1 MNKMSNRKAAVLILL
16 LWSLMVQCATVTVG
30 KWSAVKNNNWH
41 VKFDSTAFV
50 ADNIVTVKGE
60 PGNFN
65 SVASDW
71 IAADTENPVT
81 VSGWIRR
88 ASKKNLKKTL
98 VALDVLV
105 KYHDG
110 TFKFLV
116 MKPVGE
122 KEAGQWVKSVST
134 FTPEK
139 KIKTLR
145 VLCLNYDAS
154 GEASFKEIQVSFQ
167 DEASG
172 QAQKPGETAGKK
184 R

>member
-1 MNKMSNRKAAVLILL
+1 MTSNRKAAFLVLLFCVL
-16 LWSLMVQCATVTVG
+16 TVRAATVTVG

-41 VKFDSTAFV
+41 VKFDSAASLAGDV
-50 ADNIVTVKGE
+50 VTVKGE

-71 IAADTENPVT
+71 VLADTDKPVT
-81 VSGWIRR
+81 VTGWVRR
-88 ASKKNLKKTL
+88 SSKKNLQRTL

-105 KYHDG
+105 KYTDG

-116 MKPVGE
+116 LKPVGE
-122 KEAGQWVKSVST
+122 NEVGQWVKSAST

-139 KIKTLR
+139 KIKNLR

-154 GEASFKEIQVSFQ
+154 DEASFENVQVSFQ
-167 DEASG
+167 DEVSV
-172 QAQKPGETAGKK
+172 QTRKPEETADKK

>member
-1 MNKMSNRKAAVLILL
+1 MMRCGKAAVPLL
-16 LWSLMVQCATVTVG
+16 LFCALMVRAGTVTVTG
-30 KWSAVKNNNWH
+30 WSAVKNNNWH
-41 VKFDSTAFV
+41 VKFDSAASL
-50 ADNIVTVKGE
+50 ADGVVTVKGE

-65 SVASDW
+65 SVASSW
-71 IAADTENPVT
+71 ISADTEKPVT
-81 VSGWIRR
+81 VTGWIRR
-88 ASKKNLKKTL
+88 SSKKNLKKTL

-116 MKPVGE
+116 LKPVGE
-122 KEAGQWVKSVST
+122 NEVGQWVKSAST

-154 GEASFKEIQVSFQ
+154 DEASFKDVQVSFQ

>member
-1 MNKMSNRKAAVLILL
+1 MMSNRKTTVLVLL
-16 LWSLMVQCATVTVG
+16 FCALMVRAGTVTVT

-41 VKFDSTAFV
+41 VKFDSAASL
-50 ADNIVTVKGE
+50 ADGIVTVKGE

-71 IAADTENPVT
+71 IAADTDKPVT
-81 VSGWIRR
+81 VSGRIRR
-88 ASKKNLKKTL
+88 SSKKNLKKTL

-116 MKPVGE
+116 LKPVGE
-122 KEAGQWVKSVST
+122 NEAGRWVKSAST

-139 KIKTLR
+139 KIKNLR
-145 VLCLNYDAS
+145 VLCLNYDAPD
-154 GEASFKEIQVSFQ
+154 EASFKDVQVNFQ
-167 DEASG
+167 DEVSV
-172 QAQKPGETAGKK
+172 QTRKPEETADKK
-184 R
+184 